1 MTPFMRAAMR
11 STIAG
16 LEGFLDLTSIAVLET
31 TVSIALRPAA
41 FMVSPDSGLVS
52 LWIGHCLVESIYRLN
67 LRLRLRLL
75 RRRLLLRCR
84 SIL

>member
-16 LEGFLDLTSIAVLET
+16 FEGFLDLTSMAVLET
-31 TVSIALRPAA
+31 TVSMALRPAA

-52 LWIGHCLVESIYRLN
+52 LV
-67 LRLRLRLL
+67 
-75 RRRLLLRCR
+75 
-84 SIL
+84 